1 MSDTTGEP
9 GTTAG
14 HGTVPGRDVHT
25 ERGDVHTERGD
36 FNTERGADSGPGTS
50 TGSATTAD
58 ARTTAGPGTAA
69 GRGTT
74 ADPRTT
80 TDPGLTP
87 DARTVADRGASAERG
102 VTAAPRTPAD
112 AGPTPDARATA
123 APGPKP
129 DARTPADPGTPVAPA
144 TPAEAALAGATPAP
158 APSATTT
165 SKGPSAA
172 DRPLLPPDDS
182 DRLGERLHHALAGFV
197 DAPRASVEEADRV
210 LEEITARFTEAVA
223 HRRQTLRAS
232 WREPGEGGGA
242 PSTDTEQLRL
252 ALRDYRELAGRLM
265 RL

>member
-1 MSDTTGEP
+1 MSDTTDEP
-9 GTTAG
+9 GTAAG
-14 HGTVPGRDVHT
+14 HGTVPGRDVHA
-25 ERGDVHTERGD
+25 ERGDVHAERGD
-36 FNTERGADSGPGTS
+36 VHAERGADSGPGTS
-50 TGSATTAD
+50 TGSATPAD

-80 TDPGLTP
+80 TDPGP
-87 DARTVADRGASAERG
+87 GAAPG
-102 VTAAPRTPAD
+102 TAAAPGAAAD
-112 AGPTPDARATA
+112 AGPD
-123 APGPKP
+123 GI
-129 DARTPADPGTPVAPA
+129 
-144 TPAEAALAGATPAP
+144 TPAP
-158 APSATTT
+158 APSETAA
-165 SKGPSAA
+165 PQAPPAA
-172 DRPLLPPDDS
+172 DRPLLPPTDS

-210 LEEITARFTEAVA
+210 LEEITARFTEAVT

>member
-1 MSDTTGEP
+1 MSDTTDEP
-9 GTTAG
+9 GTAAG
-14 HGTVPGRDVHT
+14 HDTVPGRDVHA
-25 ERGDVHTERGD
+25 ERGDVHAERGD

-80 TDPGLTP
+80 TDPGT
-87 DARTVADRGASAERG
+87 A
-102 VTAAPRTPAD
+102 AAPRT
-112 AGPTPDARATA
+112 TA
-123 APGPKP
+123 APG
-129 DARTPADPGTPVAPA
+129 ATTDPGTGAAPGI
-144 TPAEAALAGATPAP
+144 AAAPGAGPDGIAPAP
-158 APSATTT
+158 APSATATPQAPP
-165 SKGPSAA
+165 GA
-172 DRPLLPPDDS
+172 DRPLLPPADS

-210 LEEITARFTEAVA
+210 LEEITARFTEAVT

-232 WREPGEGGGA
+232 WREPGEGAGA

>member
-1 MSDTTGEP
+1 MSDSTGEP
-9 GTTAG
+9 GTAAG
-14 HGTVPGRDVHT
+14 HGTVPGRDV
-25 ERGDVHTERGD
+25 RAERGD

-58 ARTTAGPGTAA
+58 ARTMAGPGTAA

-112 AGPTPDARATA
+112 AGPTPDARTTA
-123 APGPKP
+123 APGTGAAPGTAAVP
-129 DARTPADPGTPVAPA
+129 GAAADADPDGI
-144 TPAEAALAGATPAP
+144 TPAP

-165 SKGPSAA
+165 PQAPQAA
-172 DRPLLPPDDS
+172 DRPLLPPADS

-210 LEEITARFTEAVA
+210 LEEITTRFTEAVT

>member
-9 GTTAG
+9 GTAAG
-14 HGTVPGRDVHT
+14 HGTVPGRDVHA
-25 ERGDVHTERGD
+25 ERGDVHAERGDVHAERGD

-50 TGSATTAD
+50 TGSATPAD

-80 TDPGLTP
+80 TDPGP
-87 DARTVADRGASAERG
+87 G
-102 VTAAPRTPAD
+102 
-112 AGPTPDARATA
+112 A
-123 APGPKP
+123 APGTAAAPG
-129 DARTPADPGTPVAPA
+129 AAAGADPDGII
-144 TPAEAALAGATPAP
+144 PAP
-158 APSATTT
+158 APPATATPQAPP
-165 SKGPSAA
+165 GA
-172 DRPLLPPDDS
+172 DRPLLPPADS

-210 LEEITARFTEAVA
+210 LEEITARFTEAVT

-232 WREPGEGGGA
+232 WREPGEGAGA

>member
-1 MSDTTGEP
+1 MSDTTDEP
-9 GTTAG
+9 
-14 HGTVPGRDVHT
+14 GTVPGRDVHA
-25 ERGDVHTERGD
+25 ERGDVHADRGH

-80 TDPGLTP
+80 TDPGT
-87 DARTVADRGASAERG
+87 A
-102 VTAAPRTPAD
+102 AAPRSAAALGAPAAPGTGAAPGTAAAPGAAAD
-112 AGPTPDARATA
+112 AGPD
-123 APGPKP
+123 GI
-129 DARTPADPGTPVAPA
+129 
-144 TPAEAALAGATPAP
+144 TPAP
-158 APSATTT
+158 APSETAA
-165 SKGPSAA
+165 PQAPPAA
-172 DRPLLPPDDS
+172 DRPLLPPTDS

-210 LEEITARFTEAVA
+210 LEEITARFTEAVT